1 MLEAG
6 KGPKAALLC
15 AGGSRDAQGCR
26 EDSQALTLGHW
37 RWIATL
43 PSKLK
48 RGGIINKSASMGLH
62 VKRVATERDQ
72 PENAWSPTTNDV
84 AALGTQRWGGKKN
97 TGAQKGS
104 SSLFTATGQIP
115 IGKLPG
121 PQ

>member
-43 PSKLK
+43 PSKQVLSEMIQAAQCS
-48 RGGIINKSASMGLH
+48 RQTALMSLSAAITHLSCPSR
-62 VKRVATERDQ
+62 RV
-72 PENAWSPTTNDV
+72 
-84 AALGTQRWGGKKN
+84 
-97 TGAQKGS
+97 
-104 SSLFTATGQIP
+104 
-115 IGKLPG
+115 
-121 PQ
+121 